1 MKNSKYQQ
9 KLGATVFCTKK
20 IKEATK
26 GIGQMYIKGAIK
38 YCFLFGSL
46 FASNKLAE
54 AAMDVGA
61 YLTGMV

>member
-1 MKNSKYQQ
+1 
-9 KLGATVFCTKK
+9 
-20 IKEATK
+20 
-26 GIGQMYIKGAIK
+26 MYIKGAIK
-38 YCFLFGSL
+38 YCFLFGSW